1 MQTWRNGKNEWQAAN
16 GGHSTT
22 EASFIRALPR
32 AGISLPGF
40 QADNFPNQ

>member
-1 MQTWRNGKNEWQAAN
+1 MGKNKWQAAN

-22 EASFIRALPR
+22 EAGFIRALPR
-32 AGISLPGF
+32 AGISFPGF